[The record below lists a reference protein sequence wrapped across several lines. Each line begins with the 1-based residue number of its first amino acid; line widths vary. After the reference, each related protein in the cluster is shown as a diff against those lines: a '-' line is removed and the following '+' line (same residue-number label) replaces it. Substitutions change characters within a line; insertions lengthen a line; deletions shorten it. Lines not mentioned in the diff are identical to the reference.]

1 MRLAP
6 LPTRHPLPRRAWI
19 LSPDEEGRTSLEPC
33 SAAPGR
39 PRAGRE
45 GWAGREEA
53 GRCRG
58 ESGNW
63 DSRPADPAQPS
74 PSPPL
79 PSPPDLRVSGCNR
92 AFFAPAPLTPPHW
105 HGFLFARVAGGRR
118 GTAGFRSLAPRQGCG
133 LRPRGHQAAAPA
145 RREGR
150 TPAPAQLGH
159 GLPQLP
165 RRQDPRRGQHPAGDR
180 L

>member
-1 MRLAP
+1 MKKGGPRSLHGG
-6 LPTRHPLPRRAWI
+6 TREAQ
-19 LSPDEEGRTSLEPC
+19 
-33 SAAPGR
+33 
-39 PRAGRE
+39 GRE
-45 GWAGREEA
+45 GGLGRAGGGGPVPGRAWERGLAA
-53 GRCRG
+53 GG
-58 ESGNW
+58 PG
-63 DSRPADPAQPS
+63 PAQPL
-74 PSPPL
+74 PAPPL
-79 PSPPDLRVSGCNR
+79 PAPPDLRVSRCNR
-92 AFFAPAPLTPPHW
+92 AFSAPAPLTPPPW

-133 LRPRGHQAAAPA
+133 LRPRGHQAAVPA
-145 RREGR
+145 RRTGR